1 MHWKGLEVNKKV
13 LRCFLK
19 SNSRSFGTLFSTFLK
34 SENMSS
40 HQLNSNNND
49 PVLLVKTI
57 FRHCTCFLSSVAT
70 DGTDER
76 IIIRFWET
84 AHLPLPYT
92 NINAYFSLRA
102 KYLLREGLGGHRS
115 LGLMLCLKKSPQ
127 KILQLVL
134 YDEICFRYLLNR
146 AFFVWP
152 WNENA
157 RTKQKQQTNGNWAIW

>member
-102 KYLLREGLGGHRS
+102 KYLLRGGVRWAPFS
-115 LGLMLCLKKSPQ
+115 GFNAMPE
-127 KILQLVL
+127 KIT
-134 YDEICFRYLLNR
+134 
-146 AFFVWP
+146 
-152 WNENA
+152 
-157 RTKQKQQTNGNWAIW
+157 TKNITVSALWRNLFQISSK